1 MIVTYSGPSELKL
14 FKTTILAKTN
24 LLTNITVI
32 LRFWSAFDTIWIAH
46 LGNFFDKMPFSL
58 LMLLQILFI
67 TKILKLT
74 IKRVRVQVYE
84 AH

>member
-1 MIVTYSGPSELKL
+1 MIVTYSGPSEL
-14 FKTTILAKTN
+14 KTN

-74 IKRVRVQVYE
+74 IKRVHVYE
-84 AH
+84 AQ